1 MHSSK
6 LEVHLQGEV
15 PKVEVK
21 DYNGFFTVEIT
32 FDKCTVQMFVDN
44 GQELTN
50 LKNNLLWAFEKP
62 LNHK

>member
-1 MHSSK
+1 MYSSK

-21 DYNGFFTVEIT
+21 DYNSFFTVEIT
-32 FDKCTVQMFVDN
+32 FDKCSVQMFIDN
-44 GQELTN
+44 EQELTN

-62 LNHK
+62 LDHR